1 MAEARSIA
9 QQLRQ
14 FIIENFLYGQ
24 ERAFA
29 DDASFLAEG
38 IVDSTGVLQL
48 VTFLE
53 ETYGITVDD
62 EDLIPENLDSINCVT
77 TYICGKT
84 NTPAGICSTEG
95 ESVRGR
101 V

>member
-9 QQLRQ
+9 QQVRQ
-14 FIIENFLYGQ
+14 FIVDNFLYGQ
-24 ERAFA
+24 ERDFG

-53 ETYGITVDD
+53 ESYGITVDD

-77 TYICGKT
+77 AYICRKT
-84 NTPAGICSTEG
+84 NLPTEVRATEN
-95 ESVRGR
+95 ESVRGQ